1 MRSIVGIAL
10 LWLRVPALV
19 AQGVSTSGIAG
30 TVSVDDGSTV
40 EIHVRAVH
48 QASGFAVE
56 ARASHGRFLIEG
68 LEPGGPYTVT
78 ARALGFSPARL
89 AGIRPALGER
99 REVALVLHRLAARL
113 DTMAVVGRAADRAHD
128 DDGTAMTISDSMI
141 DRLPTLNRDLYD
153 FLRLVPQLSTQI
165 GLPNPGIS
173 AAGMNF
179 RLNNFLINGVSERTL
194 SGGVSNAFAGAC
206 PRK

>member
-1 MRSIVGIAL
+1 MPPPIRRLVGIAL
-10 LWLRVPALV
+10 LWLPVPAL

-48 QASGFAVE
+48 QANGFAVE

-89 AGIRPALGER
+89 AGIQLALGER

-113 DTMAVVGRAADRAHD
+113 DTMAVVAE
-128 DDGTAMTISDSMI
+128 
-141 DRLPTLNRDLYD
+141 RL
-153 FLRLVPQLSTQI
+153 I
-165 GLPNPGIS
+165 
-173 AAGMNF
+173 A
-179 RLNNFLINGVSERTL
+179 RTTT
-194 SGGVSNAFAGAC
+194 VA
-206 PRK
+206 PP